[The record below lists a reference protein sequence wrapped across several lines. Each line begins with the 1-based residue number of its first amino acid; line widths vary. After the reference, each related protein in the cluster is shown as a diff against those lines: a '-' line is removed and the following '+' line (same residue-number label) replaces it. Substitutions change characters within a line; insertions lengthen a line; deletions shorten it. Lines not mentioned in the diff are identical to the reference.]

1 LISSCHVD
9 DTLLC
14 GTKEE
19 IERFKKSLKNQFNI
33 KDLGLMRKHLGIR
46 YDWQKDSSGN
56 NIVIATMDSLIS
68 EIIKVTE
75 TTLGRTLNGKEV
87 PGKPG
92 ENLEVTDDDFID
104 DKAYRTIVGKIM
116 YLTNKLMIEGMNA
129 AREMSKFFMRP
140 QKQHW
145 KAVKQFVGYLKQ
157 EQSMI
162 MLTYRKPLELRF
174 MAVADS
180 NYATDKHDRKS
191 VSGAIYTLGGT
202 ITGWMSKAQDHT
214 TLSSAEA
221 EYAAMSSATQELV
234 FMTNLAEDIEPLMKP
249 GLILGDNEGALA
261 LVKNR
266 QVGARTKH
274 IDIRHHFMRD
284 KWEEGLLRVAHIPG
298 EDNEADICTKN
309 VTNRLHLKH
318 RSRIRHG
325 ILWLSKLCNHPPIQ
339 REDVVISEELD

>member
-1 LISSCHVD
+1 
-9 DTLLC
+9 
-14 GTKEE
+14 
-19 IERFKKSLKNQFNI
+19 
-33 KDLGLMRKHLGIR
+33 MRKHLGIR

-75 TTLGRTLNGKEV
+75 TTLGRTLKEKEV

-104 DKAYRTIVGKIM
+104 DRAYRTIVGKIM

-274 IDIRHHFMRD
+274 IDIRDHKSH
-284 KWEEGLLRVAHIPG
+284 
-298 EDNEADICTKN
+298 
-309 VTNRLHLKH
+309 
-318 RSRIRHG
+318 
-325 ILWLSKLCNHPPIQ
+325 
-339 REDVVISEELD
+339 